1 MISGE
6 IRIRP
11 RYGEVDRMGYVYHA
25 NYVDYCHQART
36 ELLRD
41 IGIGDSELEE
51 HNIMLPVI
59 SMNLKYL
66 KPAYYDQ
73 TLIVRSFINEMPV
86 LRLSFDF
93 EIVDDKCQKICVAQT
108 TVVFVD
114 ARTRKPLRT
123 PDIVK
128 RALEPYFQ
136 PELS

>member
-6 IRIRP
+6 IKIRP

-36 ELLRD
+36 ELLREL
-41 IGIGDSELEE
+41 GISDSVLEQ
-51 HNIMLPVI
+51 HNIMLPVVA
-59 SMNLKYL
+59 MNLNYL
-66 KPAYYDQ
+66 EPAFYDHP
-73 TLIVRSFINEMPV
+73 LIVRTYIHEMPC
-86 LRLSFDF
+86 LRLTFDF
-93 EIVDDKCQKICVAQT
+93 EVVDEQCKQICTAQT

-114 ARTRKPLRT
+114 AISRKPLRT

-128 RALEPYFQ
+128 RALEIHFQ